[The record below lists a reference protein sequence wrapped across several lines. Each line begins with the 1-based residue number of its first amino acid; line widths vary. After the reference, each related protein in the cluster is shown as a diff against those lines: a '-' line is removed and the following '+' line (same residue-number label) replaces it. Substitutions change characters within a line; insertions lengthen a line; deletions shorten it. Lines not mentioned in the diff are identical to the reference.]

1 MQIREYS
8 LPAGW
13 FPRDIEGVTRE
24 ISRFLDGRNISPI
37 TRAAVS
43 PHAGWYYSGRIAAI
57 GVSSLNQDTETVVV
71 IGGHLPAGS
80 PPLFAME
87 DAIRTPFGTLPVDT
101 ELRSALI
108 KEIDGKEDSFRDNTV
123 EVLLPMVHYFF
134 PKSKVLWLRVGA
146 DISSYET
153 GKVIS
158 RLASG
163 RKINVLG
170 STDLTHY
177 GQNYGFSPHGGGSE
191 ALRWVREVNDAAF
204 IKAVETGDPAKVI
217 QRAEKDSSS
226 CSAGAV
232 LCAMGFASAEGL
244 PGARLLEYGT
254 SADMDD
260 SVVPNSFVGYAA
272 FAF

>member
-24 ISRFLDGRNISPI
+24 IARFLDGYDTSIQS
-37 TRAAVS
+37 RAAIS
-43 PHAGWYYSGRIAAI
+43 PHAGWYYSGHIAAI
-57 GVSSLNQDTETVVV
+57 GAASLKQDAETVVV

-80 PPLFAME
+80 SVLFAME
-87 DAIRTPFGTLPVDT
+87 DAVRTPFGAIPIDT
-101 ELRSALI
+101 QMRSILI
-108 KEIDGKEDSFRDNTV
+108 KELDGKEDRFRDNTV

-134 PKSKVLWLRVGA
+134 PKSKVLWMRLGA
-146 DISSYET
+146 DISSFEA
-153 GKVIS
+153 GKAIS
-158 RLASG
+158 RIASG

-177 GQNYGFSPHGGGSE
+177 GLNYGFSPHGSGRES
-191 ALRWVREVNDAAF
+191 LRWVREVNDAAF
-204 IKAVETGDPAKVI
+204 IKAVEAGDPDRVLQCAS
-217 QRAEKDSSS
+217 KDASS

-232 LCAMGFASAEGL
+232 LAAMGFAEAEKL
-244 PGARLLEYGT
+244 QGARLLKYAT
-254 SADMDD
+254 SADLDD
-260 SVVPNSFVGYAA
+260 SEVPDSFVGYAA

>member
-24 ISRFLDGRNISPI
+24 IARFLDGYDVSCQS
-37 TRAAVS
+37 RAAIS
-43 PHAGWYYSGRIAAI
+43 PHAGWYYSGHVSAAA
-57 GVSSLNQDTETVVV
+57 VASLNRDAETVVV

-80 PPLFAME
+80 PVLFAME
-87 DAIRTPFGTLPVDT
+87 DAVRTPFGEIPIDREMRSVLIR
-101 ELRSALI
+101 EL
-108 KEIDGKEDSFRDNTV
+108 DGKEDGFRDNTV

-134 PKSKVLWLRVGA
+134 PKSKVLWLRLGA
-146 DISSYET
+146 GISSFEA

-158 RLASG
+158 KIASG

-177 GQNYGFSPHGGGSE
+177 GLNYGFSPHGSGSV

-204 IKAVETGDPAKVI
+204 IKAVEVGDPREVL
-217 QRAEKDSSS
+217 QRAGKDASS

-232 LCAMGFASAEGL
+232 LAAMGFAQAEKFR
-244 PGARLLEYGT
+244 GARLLKYAT
-254 SADMDD
+254 SADLDK
-260 SVVPNSFVGYAA
+260 SEVPDSFVGYAA